1 MSLVVSRSRGE
12 KRSLDALAQQQCCS
26 LPSAELIQIK
36 PHLRA
41 EHFAL
46 DNGTRN
52 AFRKGYKP
60 LDSGNFAGATKP
72 PLTPE
77 HLGRLDLPTLLQA
90 RQS

>member
-1 MSLVVSRSRGE
+1 ML
-12 KRSLDALAQQQCCS
+12 L
-26 LPSAELIQIK
+26 SAVGRIDSDQ
-36 PHLRA
+36 A
-41 EHFAL
+41 ASSADHFAL
-46 DNGTRN
+46 DNGTSN